1 MRAFKPQNT
10 VTKWARLALK
20 CGLLLTDTK
29 LWASVSERLRE
40 RADDM
45 GDDLREQY
53 EEKAE
58 RLHEAREALQGRQH
72 WVAPTINFLGGLG
85 LGIGL
90 GLLFAPV
97 SGEEARTALRD
108 KVVDMT
114 NKVAS
119 GTGFRSSTI
128 DASSTG
134 TNGD

>member
-1 MRAFKPQNT
+1 MRTFKTQHT
-10 VTKWARLALK
+10 AMKWARLALK
-20 CGLLLTDTK
+20 GGLLLTDTK
-29 LWASVSERLRE
+29 LWAAVSERLRE
-40 RADDM
+40 RVDDV

-58 RLHEAREALQGRQH
+58 RLHEARQALQGRQH
-72 WVAPTINFLGGLG
+72 WVAPTINFLGGIG

-108 KVVDMT
+108 KVVDMK
-114 NKVAS
+114 NRVAG
-119 GTGFRSSTI
+119 GTGFGSST
-128 DASSTG
+128 ANAPSTG